1 MHISHN
7 QMLFGFFLLQ
17 TFLQKKKSNVPYS
30 NFFKIQRKKVC
41 FLRYLILSF
50 TMAFSHCLT
59 DLLAYTFINQVKVYF

>member
-30 NFFKIQRKKVC
+30 NFFKIQRKKSLFFKIFNFV
-41 FLRYLILSF
+41 FHDGILS
-50 TMAFSHCLT
+50 
-59 DLLAYTFINQVKVYF
+59 LLNRPTGIYFY